1 MANRFNKPIV
11 GVLSTALVA
20 AAIFAGTAAAQKDS
34 VPKPQNQLALAEDHV
49 KQVLLLMEADK
60 QGKISKQQFMKFMEA
75 EFERLDVTKTGQLD
89 VKQLT
94 RPTITAKNYVGK

>member
-1 MANRFNKPIV
+1 MANRINK
-11 GVLSTALVA
+11 LTAGALGAALLA
-20 AAIFAGTAAAQKDS
+20 AAIFEGTAAAQKDS

-75 EFERLDVTKTGQLD
+75 EFERLDTTKTGQLD
-89 VKQLT
+89 VKQVT